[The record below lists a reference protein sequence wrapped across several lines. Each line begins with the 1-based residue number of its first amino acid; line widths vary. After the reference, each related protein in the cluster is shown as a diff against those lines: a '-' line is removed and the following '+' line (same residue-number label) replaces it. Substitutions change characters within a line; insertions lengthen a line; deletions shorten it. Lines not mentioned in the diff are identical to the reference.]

1 MSYTETQA
9 TLSVFTDIERET
21 ILSKVEECL
30 TPLAEEVAAINKAD
44 EEGKPLPH
52 TDVEGALELA
62 EELDYLTETDDVL
75 DVFTNTISFPRISE
89 PGSCLELRCGGQ
101 TSLSTNAFDALAS
114 SLASLSNKPYSS
126 GFYAEDDS
134 KDGMF
139 AYEFVVTKNGTKHTL
154 EDLAQAALS
163 AL

>member
-21 ILSKVEECL
+21 ILAKVEECL
-30 TPLAEEVAAINKAD
+30 TPLAELVVAINKASD
-44 EEGKPLPH
+44 EGKPLPH
-52 TDVEGALELA
+52 IDVEGARELA
-62 EELDYLTETDDVL
+62 EELCYVTETDDVL
-75 DVFTNTISFPRISE
+75 DDFTSTISFPRIRE
-89 PGSCLELRCGGQ
+89 PGSCVELKCGRGMM
-101 TSLSTNAFDALAS
+101 LSTNGFDALAS
-114 SLASLSNKPYSS
+114 TLASLSNKPYSS